1 MGRDSLSGSVA
12 TGAMLLNHLK
22 FFVFL
27 SLCPDRVSQEEV
39 KKWAESL
46 ENLIHHDSK

>member
-1 MGRDSLSGSVA
+1 MFFFNLNDFMVLPFSL
-12 TGAMLLNHLK
+12 
-22 FFVFL
+22 
-27 SLCPDRVSQEEV
+27 DRVSQEEV